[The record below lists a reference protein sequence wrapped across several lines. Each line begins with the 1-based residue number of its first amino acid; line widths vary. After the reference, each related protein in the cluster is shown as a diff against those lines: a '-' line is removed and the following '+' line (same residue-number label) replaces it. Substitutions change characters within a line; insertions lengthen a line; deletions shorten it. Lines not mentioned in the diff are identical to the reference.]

1 VEFSIKSG
9 SPEKTA
15 HRLRCG
21 RRVRTTQAC
30 LGRRVDRSISN
41 HYLSDIIRRGDMEG
55 KSGTTLM
62 LHNVPNTL
70 CDRVLLVGLGKER
83 EFKDKE
89 YRDAIRAA
97 IKTLNESGSL
107 EVSVFLTE
115 LPVKRRDTAWK
126 VEQAVLMAMEGVYR
140 FDQLKSKQE
149 EMRRPLRR
157 IVLNVSRRTEL
168 SIGEEAA
175 KRGQA
180 IADGMNIAKD
190 LGKPAGQHLHPGLPG
205 SAGAGA
211 GKKPTSSRLKC
222 WNRKTWKT

>member
-1 VEFSIKSG
+1 
-9 SPEKTA
+9 
-15 HRLRCG
+15 
-21 RRVRTTQAC
+21 
-30 LGRRVDRSISN
+30 
-41 HYLSDIIRRGDMEG
+41 
-55 KSGTTLM
+55 
-62 LHNVPNTL
+62 
-70 CDRVLLVGLGKER
+70 VLLVGLGKER

-89 YRDAIRAA
+89 YRDAICAA
-97 IKTLNESGSL
+97 IKTLNQSGSL
-107 EVSVFLTE
+107 EASIFLTE

-180 IADGMNIAKD
+180 IADGINMAKD
-190 LGKPAGQHLHPGLPG
+190 LGNLPG
-205 SAGAGA
+205 NICTPPTWLSRRRSWQ
-211 GKKPTSSRLKC
+211 KPTSSRLKC
-222 WNRKTWKT
+222 WNERTWKP